1 MRVTSSHGWAIHVES
16 PAASEKVF
24 DQLAVSMNPG
34 PLIHFSVGSVGITD
48 VPDDD
53 TYVIGF
59 IQFITKYLFQAAYR
73 DGLLEIKPK
82 PPINDSD
89 PDAARP
95 PSPTQV
101 AVKDPLFYDAPTRV
115 TQKADGPKNLGH
127 ANFTLYT
134 ITAVD
139 APNFEFPLFHDDD
152 RKNPLERIL
161 RLHEFETWAVIWNL
175 KTRTIAKPLV
185 RFVWEHHVDA
195 VVDPTKKAGQ
205 RVELRKCYSR
215 EFEERRQVDAA
226 IRAKDNTPATI
237 PDVALRA
244 PTANSE
250 TPRQRFYRGIQ
261 VLPPAALRRS
271 Q

>member
-1 MRVTSSHGWAIHVES
+1 MRVNSSQGWAIKVES
-16 PAASEKVF
+16 PAASSKVF

-34 PLIHFSVGSVGITD
+34 PVIHFSVGMVGITD

-59 IQFITKYLFQAAYR
+59 IQFITKYLFQAAYQ

-82 PPINDSD
+82 LPINDSD
-89 PDAARP
+89 ENALRP
-95 PSPTQV
+95 LSPTQV
-101 AVKDPLFYDAPTRV
+101 AVKDPFFYDAPTRV
-115 TQKADGPKNLGH
+115 MKKADGPKQLGH
-127 ANFTLYT
+127 VNFTNYT
-134 ITAVD
+134 ITAGD
-139 APNFEFPLFHDDD
+139 APNFEFPLFHDDNP
-152 RKNPLERIL
+152 KNPLQRIL

-175 KTRTIAKPLV
+175 KAGTIEKPLV

-195 VVDPTKKAGQ
+195 VVDPGKKPGQ

-215 EFEERRQVDAA
+215 ELEVRRQVDAA
-226 IRAKDNTPATI
+226 IRAKDNSPATI

-250 TPRQRFYRGIQ
+250 TPRQRFYRDIQ